1 METLLLW
8 VGRLAGLAGVLL
20 TVVAFGSRAAGHFFP
35 GGFQVGTIL
44 LAGIAAMVIGC
55 LSYVAN
61 LAERTPKP
69 EHLTRT

>member
-8 VGRLAGLAGVLL
+8 VGRLAGLTGVLL
-20 TVVAFGSRAAGHFFP
+20 TVIAFGSRVTGNFFP

-44 LAGIAAMVIGC
+44 QAGIAAMVLGC

-61 LAERTPKP
+61 LAERTQKHQ
-69 EHLTRT
+69 HLS